1 MTTRWV
7 VDEVIWYRMY
17 TTFSADSGQRVGRGA
32 MTLARMD
39 D

>member
-17 TTFSADSGQRVGRGA
+17 TTFSTDSGQRVGRGA